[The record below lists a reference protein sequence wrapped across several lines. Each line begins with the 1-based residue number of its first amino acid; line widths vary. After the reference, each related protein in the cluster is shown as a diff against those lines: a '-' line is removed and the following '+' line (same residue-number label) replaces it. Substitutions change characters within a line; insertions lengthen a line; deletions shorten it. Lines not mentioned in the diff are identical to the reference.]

1 MITARARI
9 LSPQT
14 TFQQVIRFLLMTL
27 LSAGLTL
34 ALPILFHEAFGV
46 PKELAVA
53 LALATA
59 FLVNFF
65 TVRIVVFQSVGNPT
79 SEFIRYTLT
88 NAAFRIGEYLL
99 FLLLHAILEIYY
111 ILVLGV
117 VLSLSLVAKFILYRF
132 LVFNTPASER
142 NEVPGPG
149 SSR

>member
-1 MITARARI
+1 M
-9 LSPQT
+9 SPQT

-34 ALPILFHEAFGV
+34 ALPILFHEAFGA

-59 FLVNFF
+59 FVVNFF
-65 TVRIVVFQSVGNPT
+65 TVRIVVFRSVGNPA

-88 NAAFRIGEYLL
+88 NAAFRIGEYFL
-99 FLLLHAILEIYY
+99 FILLHAISEMYY

-117 VLSLSLVAKFILYRF
+117 VLGLSFILKFVLYRF
-132 LVFNTPASER
+132 LVFNTPESEQD
-142 NEVPGPG
+142 EVPGPG
-149 SSR
+149 SSRWG